1 MDEYSFSGPPVVAR
15 YKGMKAGSDGKLW
28 CASEL
33 NLHSEPLN
41 SQSLLETRDHGSNF
55 RISVHR
61 GSNSRLHDI
70 LTRRYKTRCN
80 IE

>member
-1 MDEYSFSGPPVVAR
+1 MDENSFNGPPVVAR
-15 YKGMKAGSDGKLW
+15 YKGMKAESDGKLW
-28 CASEL
+28 CASEF

-41 SQSLLETRDHGSNF
+41 SQSLLKARDRGSNF
-55 RISVHR
+55 RTLVHPE
-61 GSNSRLHDI
+61 SNSRLHGI